1 MEFSTFVIT
10 SKGQSLMAKLMQ
22 GRGKADF
29 TAIKLS
35 NQTYTAAQLAGLTA
49 LSGIKQI
56 APITKKTIVNAT
68 SIQIEGAVDNKEL
81 TAGYNIQTIGLF
93 AQDPDD
99 GEILYAVA
107 RATTAGYMPPYNNVT
122 VSGGYFKFLVTV
134 GAAEQVTLTVDPA
147 GYASIGDV
155 QALQA
160 DIANIKGYIG
170 LDEETVYG
178 VEVDFA
184 NRKFTRL
191 AGAVGRNAG
200 SGFDDIP
207 AFGGRY
213 RCNLTDDGTE
223 VAKYGTA
230 AYTETGKL
238 TQAVYLNPV
247 LNDEGEVTSWG
258 TTYPVGTPVQVMV
271 KQPKFYY
278 RVVPLKTDK
287 IVGGKGYHLR
297 KARYF
302 ISMTPKVGFKLHP
315 AFKINGKEKD
325 FIYLSAYEGTLFDKS
340 ASAYILDDA
349 QVADFTATT
358 GDKLCSIAGAKP
370 ASGLTQNLTRRNCGI
385 LAENRGTGWRQSF
398 AASIAATQMLF
409 MIEYATLNTQTA
421 IGNGNTQKTDDS
433 ATNMSEVTGAT
444 ANLGNTSGAVT
455 NTNNI
460 QIVTYRGEENLW
472 GNIWKWVDGIN
483 VYFNGEGTNNNVFV
497 ADNGFTESKNT
508 SPYTDA
514 GFVVPAVNGYVNA
527 FGYSEDCDWLFMPSE
542 VANGANSSVPVG
554 DYFYSSTSGAAGYRV
569 SRLGGSWDNWGYAG
583 GFYWVVGDAPS
594 SRSRAIGGRLAY
606 IPGEAA

>member
-35 NQTYTAAQLAGLTA
+35 DQTYTAAQLAGLTA
-49 LSGIKQI
+49 LSGVKQT
-56 APITKKTIVNAT
+56 APITKKTIVNTT

-213 RCNLTDDGTE
+213 RCNLTDAGVE
-223 VAKYGTA
+223 VAKYGDPG
-230 AYTETGKL
+230 YTETGKL
-238 TQAVYLNPV
+238 TQAITLGKVINS
-247 LNDEGEVTSWG
+247 EGIVTNEG
-258 TTYPVGTPVQVMV
+258 TTYSVGTPVQVMV

-287 IVGGKGYHLR
+287 IVSGKGYHLR

-349 QVADFTATT
+349 QVVDFTATT

-455 NTNNI
+455 NTNNV

-508 SPYTDA
+508 SPYTDV
-514 GFVVPAVNGYVNA
+514 GFVAPAVNGYVNA

-554 DYFYSSTSGAAGYRV
+554 DYFYSSTTGGAGYRV
-569 SRLGGSWDNWGYAG
+569 SLLGGVWADWSYAG
-583 GFYWVVGDAPS
+583 GFYWYVGDAPS
-594 SRSRAIGGRLAY
+594 VRYRIFGGRLAY